1 MHAKKR
7 LSGKLKITA
16 WLNGIAAWVIFVL
29 MLLAALNIVLR
40 KLLGVGITGTAEVS
54 ELLMIVL
61 VFFALPHTEAL
72 NRNIDIPLLTDRLP
86 PVPKRYI
93 HLLALLAGFVFA
105 AFLVTAA
112 IFYALSLKQSG
123 EVTMDLRI
131 AKYPFGYG
139 IAVGAVALGGVL
151 FKKITALLKGQKP

>member
-7 LSGKLKITA
+7 SGGKLKITG
-16 WLNGIAAWVIFVL
+16 WLNGIAAWVIFIL
-29 MLLAALNIVLR
+29 MLLTALNIVLR
-40 KLLGVGITGTAEVS
+40 KLLGIGLTGTAEVS

-72 NRNIDIPLLTDRLP
+72 NRNVDIPLLTDRLTP
-86 PVPKRYI
+86 DLKRHI

-105 AFLVTAA
+105 ALLAAAA
-112 IFYALSLKQSG
+112 ISYALLLKHSG

-139 IAVGAVALGGVL
+139 IVAGAVVLGRVL